1 MIASLLRYVHLNGM
15 EGKEISSYC
24 WWWKAPQMSVLWNY
38 QDCLPSMGNFRN
50 QVSYC

>member
-24 WWWKAPQMSVLWNY
+24 WWWKPPK
-38 QDCLPSMGNFRN
+38 CLYYGIIKTVFPAWGTLEIR
-50 QVSYC
+50 